1 MELQMNLIVKKYSTP
16 FITGLFVVSAIS
28 GTALF
33 FHWMP
38 GLFHSM
44 HTWLSM
50 MLLVPFVAHVW
61 RNWAQFM
68 LYFRNSSMLVAC
80 GACLLAAGG
89 FMVMTGH
96 AGGNPAQR
104 LFPVLTHAPLTT
116 LAPLLHASPDELAD
130 RLVHAGYHV
139 QSTDETLEQIAMD
152 ARQRPND
159 VLLKIL
165 PHGSGH
171 RH

>member
-1 MELQMNLIVKKYSTP
+1 MNVFIKKYSTP

-38 GLFHSM
+38 GMFHSM

-50 MLLVPFVAHVW
+50 VLLLPFVLHVW
-61 RNWAQFM
+61 RNWGQFM
-68 LYFRNSSMLVAC
+68 LYFRNPSMLVAC
-80 GACLLAAGG
+80 VVSLAAAAG

-104 LFPVLTHAPLTT
+104 VFPLLTHAPLGT
-116 LAPLLHASPDELAD
+116 LAPLFHATPDELAT
-130 RLVHAGYHV
+130 RLTHAGYSV
-139 QSTDETLEQIAMD
+139 RSTDETLEELAT
-152 ARQRPND
+152 AAGQRPND
-159 VLLKIL
+159 VLIRLL
-165 PHGSGH
+165 PQHAGH